1 MVQIRFS
8 LTEEEFYQ
16 FNYYTAWAAPERSGY
31 RLWYFLKVMLLYAVV
46 AIVYIFLNKDHDW
59 PIDFTIFA
67 VIGAVY
73 FLLIPF
79 LVKRSVKVRVKDIL
93 SRKENQHVLENSEVI
108 VDEKG
113 IFEKDA
119 VSESRY
125 EWDGIVKIAD
135 NFDCIYLYTNSFH
148 AIVIPKR
155 TLNEEQSARLA
166 ELFTIH
172 LPLSTEL

>member
-8 LTEEEFYQ
+8 LTQEEFYQ
-16 FNYYTAWAAPERSGY
+16 FNYYTAWAAPDRSGY

-59 PIDFTIFA
+59 PVDFTIFA

-73 FLLIPF
+73 FLLIPY
-79 LVKRSVKVRVKDIL
+79 LVKRSVRVRVRDIL

-108 VDEKG
+108 VDDKG
-113 IFEKDA
+113 IFEKDE

-125 EWDGIVKIAD
+125 DWDGIVKLAD
-135 NFDCIYLYTNSFH
+135 HNNCIYLYTNSFH

-155 TLNEEQSARLA
+155 ALDEQQAVKLT
-166 ELFTIH
+166 ELFNIH